1 MRVAWYLGIDA
12 GGSRTKAA
20 LAWDRR
26 EIARAEGGSVKLLRV
41 SRQQARDSLRELLE
55 EVSAKAKA
63 PLNEVRATCVGL
75 SGLSVTEVRE
85 SVEHLL
91 QEMVAGEK
99 VMCGDEEIALEAAFP
114 DPIPGVLVISGTGSH
129 AVVRTPTG
137 EIQRV
142 GGWGP
147 GLGDE
152 GSGYWIGREAVRNAL
167 RAHDAGER
175 SAVLQA
181 VAQAWGCSTL
191 NEIVTRAHSS
201 QAPDFAA
208 LVPVVARAAEF
219 SDAVAVDVLQA
230 AGEELARLALLAGR
244 FLDGGILRIGW
255 TGSVLRKVPP
265 VRHAMAEA
273 LIKARPTA
281 EMAPEAADPLIGAL
295 DKARSVMMN

>member
-1 MRVAWYLGIDA
+1 MAWFLGIDA
-12 GGSRTKAA
+12 GGTRTKAA

-41 SRQQARDSLRELLE
+41 SEQQARESLRTLLE

-63 PLNEVRATCVGL
+63 PLNEVRATCLGL
-75 SGLSVTEVRE
+75 SGLSVTEVRQ
-85 SVEHLL
+85 SVEQLL
-91 QEMVAGEK
+91 REMVAGEQ
-99 VMCGDEEIALEAAFP
+99 VLCGDEEIALEAAFP
-114 DPIPGVLVISGTGSH
+114 EPIPGVLVISGTGSH
-129 AVVRTPTG
+129 AIVRTPTG

-147 GLGDE
+147 ALGDE
-152 GSGYWIGREAVRNAL
+152 GSGYWIGREAVRHAL

-175 SAVLQA
+175 TAVLQA

-191 NEIVTRAHSS
+191 NEIVTRAH
-201 QAPDFAA
+201 AATGPDFAA

-244 FLDGGILRIGW
+244 FLNGGTLRIGW
-255 TGSVLRKVPP
+255 TGSVLRRVAP

-273 LIKARPTA
+273 LIKAQPKA
-281 EMAPEAADPLIGAL
+281 EMATEAADPLIGAL
-295 DKARSVMMN
+295 DKARASIN

>member
-1 MRVAWYLGIDA
+1 MHVAWYLGIDA
-12 GGSRTKAA
+12 GGTRTKAA

-41 SRQQARDSLRELLE
+41 SEQQARESLRSLLE

-75 SGLSVTEVRE
+75 SGLSVAEVRE
-85 SVEHLL
+85 SVEQLL
-91 QEMVAGEK
+91 REMVAGEQLL
-99 VMCGDEEIALEAAFP
+99 CGDEEIALEAAFP
-114 DPIPGVLVISGTGSH
+114 EPIPGVLVISGTGSH

-147 GLGDE
+147 ALGDE
-152 GSGYWIGREAVRNAL
+152 GSGYWIGREAVRHAL

-175 SAVLQA
+175 TAVLQA

-191 NEIVTRAHSS
+191 NEIVSKAHSAS
-201 QAPDFAA
+201 APDFAA
-208 LVPVVARAAEF
+208 LVPVVVRAAEF
-219 SDAVAVDVLQA
+219 SDAVAVDVLQS

-244 FLDGGILRIGW
+244 HLNGGTLRIGW
-255 TGSVLRKVPP
+255 TGSVLRRVAP

-273 LIKARPTA
+273 LIKAQPTA

-295 DKARSVMMN
+295 DKARASMN